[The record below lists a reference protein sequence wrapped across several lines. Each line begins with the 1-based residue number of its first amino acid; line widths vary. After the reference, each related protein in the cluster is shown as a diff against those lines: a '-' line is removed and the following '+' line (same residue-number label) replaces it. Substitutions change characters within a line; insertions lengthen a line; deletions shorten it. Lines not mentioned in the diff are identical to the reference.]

1 MINNTVQLTFDLGE
15 EVSFNRDDFI
25 ASSSNKDALAWI
37 DSWPNWPVNV
47 SGLNVF
53 GAPSS
58 GKSHLANIW
67 KTKSNALAI
76 NDPSLDVINVREL
89 LVDHKNVLIDNF
101 DNSWKEEP
109 VLHLY
114 NLIQE
119 LGGSFIIISE
129 QPVSQMDIKLRDLAS
144 RVSTMSTV
152 ELKLPDDK
160 IIKGVMRK
168 LFKDRQIDV
177 SNDVV
182 NYLCRR
188 MERSFKE
195 VARLVDRLDKIS
207 LSEKNAI
214 SLSLARRI
222 LQETC

>member
-15 EVSFNRDDFI
+15 EVSLNRDDFI

-47 SGLNVF
+47 SGLNIF

-152 ELKLPDDK
+152 ELK
-160 IIKGVMRK
+160 
-168 LFKDRQIDV
+168 
-177 SNDVV
+177 
-182 NYLCRR
+182 
-188 MERSFKE
+188 
-195 VARLVDRLDKIS
+195 
-207 LSEKNAI
+207 
-214 SLSLARRI
+214 
-222 LQETC
+222 

>member
-15 EVSFNRDDFI
+15 EVSLNRDDFI

-89 LVDHKNVLIDNF
+89 LVDHK
-101 DNSWKEEP
+101 K
-109 VLHLY
+109 Y
-114 NLIQE
+114 
-119 LGGSFIIISE
+119 
-129 QPVSQMDIKLRDLAS
+129 
-144 RVSTMSTV
+144 
-152 ELKLPDDK
+152 
-160 IIKGVMRK
+160 
-168 LFKDRQIDV
+168 
-177 SNDVV
+177 
-182 NYLCRR
+182 
-188 MERSFKE
+188 
-195 VARLVDRLDKIS
+195 
-207 LSEKNAI
+207 
-214 SLSLARRI
+214 
-222 LQETC
+222 

>member
-1 MINNTVQLTFDLGE
+1 MTDYNVQLTFDLVDD
-15 EVSFNRDDFI
+15 VSLNRDDFI
-25 ASSSNKDALAWI
+25 VSKSNKDAIAWI

-47 SGLNVF
+47 PGLNIF

-67 KTKSNALAI
+67 KSKSNALSI
-76 NDPSLDVINVREL
+76 NAPSLDALNVREL
-89 LVDHKNVLIDNF
+89 LIDHKNVLVDNF
-101 DNSWKEEP
+101 DNSWREET

-152 ELKLPDDK
+152 ELKLPDDE

-195 VARLVDRLDKIS
+195 VGRLVDRLDKIS
-207 LSEKNAI
+207 LSEKNTI
-214 SLSLARRI
+214 NLSLARRI